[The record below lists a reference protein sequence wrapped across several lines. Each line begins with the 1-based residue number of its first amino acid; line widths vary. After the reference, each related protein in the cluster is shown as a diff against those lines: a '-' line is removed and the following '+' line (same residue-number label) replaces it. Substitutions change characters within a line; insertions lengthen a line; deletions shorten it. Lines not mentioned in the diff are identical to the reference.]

1 MTPSRIFINIKRC
14 KALVYKRFRC
24 AHDAYTYF
32 AVAQQRKRQ
41 GQREK
46 DKGKEKRSRAIYL
59 CSHFV
64 PVLRKGA
71 SCLLSSTQWRFSQL
85 LICR

>member
-32 AVAQQRKRQ
+32 ANAQQRKRQ

-46 DKGKEKRSRAIYL
+46 DKERK
-59 CSHFV
+59 
-64 PVLRKGA
+64 RKGQGQFICVA
-71 SCLLSSTQWRFSQL
+71 ISFLCYAKEPHVYCLQRSGVSAN
-85 LICR
+85 C

>member
-32 AVAQQRKRQ
+32 ANAQQRKGQ

-46 DKGKEKRSRAIYL
+46 VKGNL
-59 CSHFV
+59 FV
-64 PVLRKGA
+64 
-71 SCLLSSTQWRFSQL
+71 
-85 LICR
+85 